1 MFIFYFLSIFTSVY
15 IPLYKK
21 KVYLIHLTWV
31 SLSFVIVVSNFDHIR
46 YSVSYD
52 KKGNK
57 YTYDRF
63 TGKKWKNLSKY
74 SRSQ

>member
-1 MFIFYFLSIFTSVY
+1 MFIFCFLSIIISVY

-21 KVYLIHLTWV
+21 KVYLIQLTWV
-31 SLSFVIVVSNFDHIR
+31 SLSFVIVVSNFEHIR

-74 SRSQ
+74 PKK